1 VTKMMEWATY
11 GQRLDTH
18 CASDEY
24 WQGLKKQLA
33 VTDRKLARRRV
44 DAENAEN
51 QRLNKAARSRELATI
66 VSAEPQQA
74 SAAIALA
81 TSLGI
86 ALESWWKGGL
96 CFQDS
101 RYEDE
106 LEQREDE
113 SEDEF
118 FARLAASCDISHDYQ
133 AMHHDHYPACW
144 KMLPN
149 GKQPV
154 TDKDIVYYQ
163 CDMSPRAYYAPDSD
177 DYWLLPNHSAVY
189 HKRYSGLPA
198 MVSGEADR
206 YTIEPLPPDG
216 GAYILNGHVNSD
228 PLPDQLETIKQ
239 DAIEDLAE
247 ALYADSFL
255 DRITALNRLIRATP
269 YKLQA
274 RRNFVSDTTDT
285 LAIADK
291 ARQTRLAA
299 YLERR

>member
-1 VTKMMEWATY
+1 MEFATY
-11 GQRLDTH
+11 GNGRLDTNA
-18 CASDEY
+18 ASDEY

-33 VTDRKLARRRV
+33 STDRKLARRRA

-51 QRLNKAARSRELATI
+51 VKRSREAKCRELATI
-66 VSAEPQQA
+66 VAAEPIQ
-74 SAAIALA
+74 SGDAIALA
-81 TSLGI
+81 TTLGI
-86 ALESWWKGGL
+86 SLESWWKGGL

-101 RYEDE
+101 RYESE
-106 LEQREDE
+106 LEQRDDE

-144 KMLPN
+144 RMLPN

-163 CDMSPRAYYAPDSD
+163 CDMAPRAYYAPDSD
-177 DYWLLPNHSAVY
+177 DYWILPNHSAVY

-198 MVSGEADR
+198 MVSGEAEQ

-216 GAYILNGHVNSD
+216 GAYILNGHVNTEC
-228 PLPDQLETIKQ
+228 LPEQMATIKQ
-239 DAIEDLAE
+239 DAIEDLAN
-247 ALYADSFL
+247 ALYGDTVL
-255 DRITALNRLIRATP
+255 ERLIALNKLCRAIP
-269 YKLQA
+269 YKMQA

-285 LAIADK
+285 QALADK

-299 YLERR
+299 YLERH